1 MDHNGVPNSRHV
13 TNDDLQER
21 QITNQTTKNNCST
34 CCNIF
39 PDKCFLDEYCS
50 IVIKNGLSNW
60 SGAYYKKVPFLL
72 FEIRHYK
79 TQDVR
84 HFKKQGLFLVPAALT
99 HN

>member
-39 PDKCFLDEYCS
+39 PDKCFLDDYCS
-50 IVIKNGLSNW
+50 IVIKNGPSNW
-60 SGAYYKKVPFLL
+60 SGAFYKKVPFLL
-72 FEIRHYK
+72 FEIRDYK
-79 TQDVR
+79 TKRRSTYISKNSVY
-84 HFKKQGLFLVPAALT
+84 F
-99 HN
+99 